1 MEVHQEEETVLKTK
15 WNSKW
20 SSTSGNMGKRHRQ
33 CVVVHSTSGF
43 SRSWSVIFGTEGAEL
58 CEDGGMDGDSVVSRL
73 QTEMLTRRGMEFEME
88 TRARMQQDCSDAVTK
103 TPLST
108 PYAGWAPILDPH
120 FQKSFS

>member
-1 MEVHQEEETVLKTK
+1 MK
-15 WNSKW
+15 
-20 SSTSGNMGKRHRQ
+20 KRHRQ

-88 TRARMQQDCSDAVTK
+88 TRARMQQDCSDASDKNSSQHALRGV
-103 TPLST
+103 
-108 PYAGWAPILDPH
+108 GPH
-120 FQKSFS
+120 S